1 MIPSTWCR
9 LGIVRYADILVL
21 DGDSL
26 DVDEVYGRGHGYG
39 GRPKPPAGLGLRYV
53 FAVRLVDRRIARRG
67 DRQTPAGLG
76 LRFGYLRGL
85 SLIRSSP
92 VT

>member
-1 MIPSTWCR
+1 MQVGDR
-9 LGIVRYADILVL
+9 QKNADVLGHL
-21 DGDSL
+21 DGDIL

-67 DRQTPAGLG
+67 DRQTGWPWSSHP
-76 LRFGYLRGL
+76 RGWG
-85 SLIRSSP
+85 
-92 VT
+92 